1 MPFAPFVVKKNIPQR
16 WCVCSVKL
24 YNLKLTILFEDE
36 SLIAIHKPNGLLVH
50 RTKIATD
57 ASEFALQI
65 LRDQIG
71 QRVFPTHRL
80 DRKTSG
86 VLLFAKDEESN
97 RLMQMQFMD
106 QKISKTYKA
115 IVRGWTDDEG
125 TIDYALTTDKGKTQ
139 DAITRYKTI
148 KRSEIDLPNGKF
160 PTSRFSLVELSP
172 ETGRMHQLRK
182 HLAHIFHPIIGDRPH
197 GCNKQNKLFLEQFS
211 MIEMLLHAENIALKH
226 PHTCETIFIQSEIQ
240 GEFKRM
246 LSELNFE

>member
-1 MPFAPFVVKKNIPQR
+1 M
-16 WCVCSVKL
+16 
-24 YNLKLTILFEDE
+24 NLKILFEDE

-86 VLLFAKDEESN
+86 VLLFAKDEDTN

-106 QKISKTYKA
+106 QKVSKNYKA
-115 IVRGWTDDEG
+115 IVRGWTENEG
-125 TIDYALTTDKGKTQ
+125 TIDYPLTTDKGKVQ
-139 DAITRYKTI
+139 DAITHFKTLNQ
-148 KRSEIDLPNGKF
+148 SEIDLPNGKF
-160 PTSRFSLVELSP
+160 STARFSLVQLMP
-172 ETGRMHQLRK
+172 ETGRTHQLRK

-197 GCNKQNKLFLEQFS
+197 GCNKQNKLFLEHFS
-211 MIEMLLHAENIALKH
+211 MIEMLLHAEKLSFKH
-226 PHTCETIFIQSEIQ
+226 PHSGKTIIIQSEIQ

-246 LSELNFE
+246 LSELNIE

>member
-1 MPFAPFVVKKNIPQR
+1 M
-16 WCVCSVKL
+16 
-24 YNLKLTILFEDE
+24 NLQILFEDE

-50 RTKIATD
+50 RTKIALD
-57 ASEFALQI
+57 AEEFALQI

-97 RLMQMQFMD
+97 REMHMQFME
-106 QKISKTYKA
+106 QHVSKTYKA

-125 TIDYALTTDKGKTQ
+125 TINYALTTDKGKVQ
-139 DAITRYKTI
+139 DAITHYKTL

-160 PTSRFSLVELSP
+160 STARFSLVELTP

-182 HLAHIFHPIIGDRPH
+182 HMAHIFHPIIGDRPH

-211 MIEMLLHAENIALKH
+211 MIEMLLHAENLAFKH
-226 PHTCETIFIQSEIQ
+226 PKTGQAILIQSEIQ

-246 LSELNFE
+246 LSELKFEP